1 VGDSDLPVEVA
12 VPPVYYLQE
21 GSMVT
26 TEAPKKNKFKLP
38 SRMVLREWAEGY
50 LFASPFIFGFLVFVA
65 FPMVYAIWLSFQSW
79 NMLGEP
85 QFVGFS
91 NYIKMFTSDRVN
103 LSLYNSFYYTIFA
116 VPLQIIL
123 AFALALALT
132 QKIKFRD
139 IYRSG
144 FYLPLIIPLVAWSVV
159 WQRVLHP
166 EFGILNEVISWVG
179 IPPQPWLFDPALAK
193 PAFIFMSLWMIGRMM
208 VIFIAGL
215 TNIPPSLLE
224 AASLDGASYWRRLW
238 NVIIPLMSPLI
249 FFNGIMGI
257 INSFQTFIP
266 AKIMTDGGPE
276 NSTLFAVL
284 NIYNEGF
291 KFFNMGFAAALAWE
305 FFIIVMLF
313 TGVQFFLSRK
323 WVYYED

>member
-1 VGDSDLPVEVA
+1 MS
-12 VPPVYYLQE
+12 
-21 GSMVT
+21 T
-26 TEAPKKNKFKLP
+26 TELSPRKFKMP
-38 SRMVLREWAEGY
+38 SRIVLREWAEGY
-50 LFASPFIFGFLVFVA
+50 LFASPFIIGFLVFIA
-65 FPMVYAIWLSFQSW
+65 FPMAYAIWLSFQRW
-79 NMLGEP
+79 NLLGDP
-85 QFVGFS
+85 QFIGFA

-103 LSLYNSFYYTIFA
+103 LSLFNSGYYTVFA

-132 QKIKFRD
+132 QKIRFRD
-139 IYRSG
+139 VYRSG

-166 EFGILNEVISWVG
+166 EYGILNDALSWVG
-179 IPPQPWLFDPALAK
+179 IPPQPWLFDPKLAM

-224 AASLDGASYWRRLW
+224 AADLDGANYWQRLTKI
-238 NVIIPLMSPLI
+238 IIPLMSPMI
-249 FFNGIMGI
+249 FFNAIMGI

-266 AKIMTDGGPE
+266 AKIMTNGGPE
-276 NSTLFAVL
+276 NATLFAVL

-291 KFFNMGFAAALAWE
+291 NFFNMGFAAALSWE

-313 TGVQFFLSRK
+313 TGAQFYLSKK